1 METITTKEQLGW
13 REDNLSEEQIERI
26 LSEGLSREQI
36 EYIRNMMI
44 EVKVNIGKHLCPTIA
59 DLEDV
64 RLFYLGRNGG
74 KITSQLRE
82 LGKLP
87 PEKRSEA
94 GKTINIIKEFLI
106 ALFLDEHNKR
116 ASNEQK
122 ERLLHEKIDV
132 TMPGFIPIVGKKHPI
147 THVLGQIVNIF
158 MSLGFEV
165 EEGPEVEYSHYNFD
179 ALNIPHDHPARDMH
193 DTFYISDAIVLRTHT
208 SPVQIRVMREKKP
221 PLRIIAPGRVY
232 RRDADVSHSPMFHQ
246 VEGLLVDEKTTF
258 GELKAVLEAF
268 LVAMFG
274 KDTPVRFRPSFFPF
288 TEPSCE
294 VDIGCVICNRKGCG
308 VCKQTGWLE
317 VLGAGMV
324 DPEVFK
330 WVGYDPEKYI
340 GFAFGLGVERL
351 TMLKYGIDNIR
362 LFFENDLRFL
372 RQF

>member
-1 METITTKEQLGW
+1 MELTILENEAKARLDTCHSLDELEQL
-13 REDNLSEEQIERI
+13 RIE
-26 LSEGLSREQI
+26 
-36 EYIRNMMI
+36 
-44 EVKVNIGKHLCPTIA
+44 
-59 DLEDV
+59 
-64 RLFYLGRNGG
+64 YLGRKEG
-74 KITSQLRE
+74 KITHLLRG

-87 PEKRSEA
+87 PEERPEA
-94 GKTINIIKEFLI
+94 GSQINNLKEIITALLSDKHVAII
-106 ALFLDEHNKR
+106 ADERDK
-116 ASNEQK
+116 K
-122 ERLLHEKIDV
+122 LLREKIDV
-132 TMPGFIPIVGKKHPI
+132 TMPGFIPAIGKRHPI
-147 THVLGQIVNIF
+147 TNVLEEIVNIF

-179 ALNIPHDHPARDMH
+179 ALNIPIDHPARDMH
-193 DTFYISDAIVLRTHT
+193 DTFYISDTVVLRTHT
-208 SPVQIRVMREKKP
+208 SPVQIRVMKERKP

-308 VCKQTGWLE
+308 VCKQTKWLE

-330 WVGYDPEKYI
+330 GVGYDPEKYI

-351 TMLKYGIDNIR
+351 AMLKYGIDNIR

>member
-1 METITTKEQLGW
+1 MELTVMENEANMKIDACHSLDEL
-13 REDNLSEEQIERI
+13 EQIRI
-26 LSEGLSREQI
+26 E
-36 EYIRNMMI
+36 
-44 EVKVNIGKHLCPTIA
+44 
-59 DLEDV
+59 
-64 RLFYLGRNGG
+64 YLGRKEG
-74 KITSQLRE
+74 KLTHLLRG

-87 PEKRSEA
+87 AEERPEA
-94 GKTINIIKEFLI
+94 GSRINSLKEIITTLLSDKQAAI
-106 ALFLDEHNKR
+106 ISIQRGK
-116 ASNEQK
+116 K
-122 ERLLHEKIDV
+122 LLHEKIDV
-132 TMPGFIPIVGKKHPI
+132 TMPGFVPEMGKRHPI
-147 THVLGQIVNIF
+147 THVLEEIINIF

-179 ALNIPHDHPARDMH
+179 ALNIPQDHPARDMH
-193 DTFYISDAIVLRTHT
+193 DTFYISDSVVLRTHT
-208 SPVQIRVMREKKP
+208 SPVQIRVMKERKP

-294 VDIGCVICNRKGCG
+294 VDIGCVLCNQKGCG

-330 WVGYDPEKYI
+330 GVGYDPEKYV

-372 RQF
+372 KQF

>member
-1 METITTKEQLGW
+1 MDITVLENEAKVKLNACHSLDELEQL
-13 REDNLSEEQIERI
+13 RIE
-26 LSEGLSREQI
+26 
-36 EYIRNMMI
+36 
-44 EVKVNIGKHLCPTIA
+44 
-59 DLEDV
+59 
-64 RLFYLGRNGG
+64 YLGRKEG
-74 KITSQLRE
+74 KITNLLRG
-82 LGKLP
+82 LGKLL
-87 PEKRSEA
+87 PEKRPEVGSQ
-94 GKTINIIKEFLI
+94 INSLKEIITT
-106 ALFLDEHNKR
+106 LFSDR
-116 ASNEQK
+116 QAAIVSNEQAK
-122 ERLLHEKIDV
+122 KMLHEKIDV
-132 TMPGFIPIVGKKHPI
+132 TMPGFSPTIGKRHPI
-147 THVLGQIVNIF
+147 THVLEEIVSIF

-179 ALNIPHDHPARDMH
+179 ALNIPQDHPARDMH
-193 DTFYISDAIVLRTHT
+193 DTFYISDSVVLRTHT
-208 SPVQIRVMREKKP
+208 SPVQIRVMKEKKP

-274 KDTPVRFRPSFFPF
+274 KDTPIRFRPSFFPF

-294 VDIGCVICNRKGCG
+294 VDIGCIICNRNGCG
-308 VCKQTGWLE
+308 VCKQTKWLE

-330 WVGYDPEKYI
+330 GVDYDPEKYT

>member
-1 METITTKEQLGW
+1 MELAVLENEAKAKLDSCHSLDGLEQL
-13 REDNLSEEQIERI
+13 RIE
-26 LSEGLSREQI
+26 
-36 EYIRNMMI
+36 
-44 EVKVNIGKHLCPTIA
+44 
-59 DLEDV
+59 
-64 RLFYLGRNGG
+64 YLGRKEG
-74 KITSQLRE
+74 KITHLLRG

-87 PEKRSEA
+87 IDARPEA
-94 GKTINIIKEFLI
+94 GSQINSLKELITTLFSDKQTAII
-106 ALFLDEHNKR
+106 A
-116 ASNEQK
+116 NEQNQ
-122 ERLLHEKIDV
+122 RLFREKIDV
-132 TMPGFIPIVGKKHPI
+132 TMTGFIPQVGKRHPI
-147 THVLGQIVNIF
+147 TNVLEEIVNIF
-158 MSLGFEV
+158 MGLGFEV

-179 ALNIPHDHPARDMH
+179 ALNIPQDHPARDMH
-193 DTFYISDAIVLRTHT
+193 DTFYISDTVVLRTHT
-208 SPVQIRVMREKKP
+208 SPVQIRVMQGKNP

-308 VCKQTGWLE
+308 VCKQTKWLE

-330 WVGYDPEKYI
+330 GVGYDSEKYI

-351 TMLKYGIDNIR
+351 AMLKYGIDNIR
-362 LFFENDLRFL
+362 L
-372 RQF
+372 

>member
-1 METITTKEQLGW
+1 MKNEATTKIDACHALDELGQL
-13 REDNLSEEQIERI
+13 RIE
-26 LSEGLSREQI
+26 
-36 EYIRNMMI
+36 
-44 EVKVNIGKHLCPTIA
+44 
-59 DLEDV
+59 
-64 RLFYLGRNGG
+64 YLGRKEG
-74 KITSQLRE
+74 KITYLLRS

-87 PEKRSEA
+87 SEERPEA
-94 GKTINIIKEFLI
+94 GNRINNLKEVITTLLSDKQSMI
-106 ALFLDEHNKR
+106 
-116 ASNEQK
+116 ASNERK
-122 ERLLHEKIDV
+122 ERLLREKIDV
-132 TMPGFIPIVGKKHPI
+132 TMPGFIPAVGKRHPI
-147 THVLGQIVNIF
+147 THVLEQIIGIF

-165 EEGPEVEYSHYNFD
+165 KEGPEVEYSHYNFD

-193 DTFYISDAIVLRTHT
+193 DTFYISDTVVLRTHT
-208 SPVQIRVMREKKP
+208 SPVQIRVMREEKP

-330 WVGYDPEKYI
+330 GVGYDPEKYI
-340 GFAFGLGVERL
+340 GFAFGLGVERI